1 MDFLNILF
9 LLGCSPAD
17 QNSTTSNT
25 VVSDS
30 MDMPENSEIFENPTG
45 ESFEITT
52 THWLNERPIG
62 DGEGPVTD
70 EMLLEHQSVAAGK
83 NWIQFGGDYS
93 NNRHSPIE
101 QLSVANIDNL
111 EFEWSIP
118 SGTLGQFSVSPI
130 VYDGIMY
137 VTTSYNRLIAVNA
150 RTGELYWRY
159 DHQQLSLIHIS
170 EPTRPY

>member
-1 MDFLNILF
+1 MKKLSGYNYTKIITSVLFVLF

-17 QNSTTSNT
+17 QNSTTSNM
-25 VVSDS
+25 VVSDD
-30 MDMPENSEIFENPTG
+30 MDMPENSEVFENPTG

-70 EMLLEHQSVAAGK
+70 EMLLEHQSVAAGR

-111 EFEWSIP
+111 EFE
-118 SGTLGQFSVSPI
+118 
-130 VYDGIMY
+130 
-137 VTTSYNRLIAVNA
+137 
-150 RTGELYWRY
+150 
-159 DHQQLSLIHIS
+159 LSLIHI
-170 EPTRPY
+170 